1 MTLDERIQEVMDLIE
16 MAFNS
21 DVAMLPDSDLRSI
34 GFDSL
39 DTIEL
44 LLVLEERFPEAM
56 LEDYE
61 PTAETTIRQIA
72 EEVERRLAP

>member
-1 MTLDERIQEVMDLIE
+1 MDLIE

-21 DVAMLPDSDLRSI
+21 DVALLPDSDLRSI

-44 LLVLEERFPEAM
+44 LLLLEERWPEAL

-72 EEVERRLAP
+72 EEVERRLAV

>member
-1 MTLDERIQEVMDLIE
+1 MTLAERIQEVMDLIE

-21 DVAMLPDSDLRSI
+21 DAPLLPDSDLQSI

-39 DTIEL
+39 DTIEFL
-44 LLVLEERFPEAM
+44 LLLEERFPEAM

-72 EEVERRLAP
+72 EEVERRMAA

>member
-1 MTLDERIQEVMDLIE
+1 MTLDERTQEVMDLIE
-16 MAFNS
+16 MAFNAE
-21 DVAMLPDSDLRSI
+21 VAIAPDSTLAAL

-44 LLVLEERFPEAM
+44 LLLLEERFPEAM

-61 PTAETTIRQIA
+61 PGTETTVRQIA
-72 EEVERRLAP
+72 EEIERRLA

>member
-1 MTLDERIQEVMDLIE
+1 MTLAERIQEIMDLIE
-16 MAFNS
+16 MAFNAK
-21 DVAMLPDSDLRSI
+21 VAIAPDSTLAAL

-44 LLVLEERFPEAM
+44 LLLLEERFPEAK

-61 PTAETTIRQIA
+61 PGTETTVRQIA
-72 EEVERRLAP
+72 EEVERRLS

>member
-1 MTLDERIQEVMDLIE
+1 MTLAERIQEVMDLID

-21 DVAMLPDSDLRSI
+21 DAAMLPDSDLRSI

-44 LLVLEERFPEAM
+44 LLLLEERFPEAK

-72 EEVERRLAP
+72 EEIERRLAA

>member
-1 MTLDERIQEVMDLIE
+1 MTLDERIQEIMGLIE
-16 MAFNS
+16 IAFNS
-21 DVAMLPDSDLRSI
+21 DVALLPDSDLRSI

-39 DTIEL
+39 DTIEFL
-44 LLVLEERFPEAM
+44 LMLEERFPEAM

-72 EEVERRLAP
+72 EEVERRLVA

>member
-1 MTLDERIQEVMDLIE
+1 MTFAERIQEIMDLIE
-16 MAFNS
+16 MAFNAG
-21 DVAMLPDSDLRSI
+21 VAIAPDSTLAAL

-44 LLVLEERFPEAM
+44 LILLEERFPEAK

-61 PTAETTIRQIA
+61 PGTETTVRQIA
-72 EEVERRLAP
+72 EEVERRLS

>member
-1 MTLDERIQEVMDLIE
+1 MTLAERIQEVMDLIE

-21 DVAMLPDSDLRSI
+21 DVALLPDSDLRSI

-44 LLVLEERFPEAM
+44 LLLLEERWPEAK

-72 EEVERRLAP
+72 EEVERRLAA

>member
-1 MTLDERIQEVMDLIE
+1 MTFAERIQEIMDLIE
-16 MAFNS
+16 MAFNAK
-21 DVAMLPDSDLRSI
+21 VAISPESTLAAL

-44 LLVLEERFPEAM
+44 LLLLEERFPEAK

-61 PTAETTIRQIA
+61 PGTETTVRQIA
-72 EEVERRLAP
+72 EEVERRLS